1 MMLIMKRIHDKIKDI
16 RLVMLTILLLL
27 TASVVP
33 AVAAGEQDAAG
44 SDDDGRKELAAI
56 DSLEQRGELTAAM
69 ANSQRAAWH
78 QDHSQLRTAVMY
90 YKRALATDELMRPDA
105 ANYYQTLYNLV
116 IALDNTNNVDEAID
130 FATRGYTRARQ
141 DTAATVQDYANQ
153 LLAQVGCCQLKL
165 GRAAEADRT
174 LQQARRQAEQLAAAH
189 ERSSYF
195 ATTCF
200 EIASL
205 VANQYLNVY
214 KYNNALPWVTMM
226 DQWLQRLRQTGG
238 GQELLER
245 YAAQVDIDRAIILN
259 RTGRRDLAERVYR
272 RFLES
277 DYASSYG
284 GIYDQAYY
292 LEVTEQ
298 WPALLKLLPAIEAAE
313 DQTVP
318 TLDYLLSTPSTA
330 FTALLKTG
338 QREAALQ
345 KAEQII
351 GLLDTVRSNQQKSDA
366 AELAVIFETQEKDA
380 QIARQQAQMSR
391 QQLLAGMAIFVVVVL
406 GMAVFIYFRH
416 RAARRL
422 RVAHEQLKTAYDQ
435 LEETTAAKERIE
447 SELRIARDI
456 QKSMVPTAFP
466 ARDGLD
472 LYASMTPA
480 KEVGGDLY
488 DFLIEGNRL
497 YFCLGDVSGKGVP
510 ASLFMAQAIRLFRA
524 LAKQQMTPAD
534 IATRLNNELSEGNE
548 NMMFVTMFIGVA
560 DLTTGHLDF
569 CNAGHNPPVLVRP
582 QLSGAVGGSCSDCQ
596 FVEMKANVPIGLYEG
611 LCYEGEEIADIRGM
625 LLFIYTDGLNEAEN
639 RSQQQLGDDR
649 LLELLSL
656 SGDKDCRQVV
666 ETLQQAVEQHRDGAE
681 PNDDLTMLCLK
692 IC

>member
-1 MMLIMKRIHDKIKDI
+1 
-16 RLVMLTILLLL
+16 
-27 TASVVP
+27 
-33 AVAAGEQDAAG
+33 
-44 SDDDGRKELAAI
+44 
-56 DSLEQRGELTAAM
+56 
-69 ANSQRAAWH
+69 
-78 QDHSQLRTAVMY
+78 
-90 YKRALATDELMRPDA
+90 
-105 ANYYQTLYNLV
+105 
-116 IALDNTNNVDEAID
+116 
-130 FATRGYTRARQ
+130 
-141 DTAATVQDYANQ
+141 
-153 LLAQVGCCQLKL
+153 
-165 GRAAEADRT
+165 
-174 LQQARRQAEQLAAAH
+174 
-189 ERSSYF
+189 
-195 ATTCF
+195 
-200 EIASL
+200 
-205 VANQYLNVY
+205 
-214 KYNNALPWVTMM
+214 
-226 DQWLQRLRQTGG
+226 
-238 GQELLER
+238 
-245 YAAQVDIDRAIILN
+245 
-259 RTGRRDLAERVYR
+259 
-272 RFLES
+272 
-277 DYASSYG
+277 
-284 GIYDQAYY
+284 
-292 LEVTEQ
+292 
-298 WPALLKLLPAIEAAE
+298 
-313 DQTVP
+313 
-318 TLDYLLSTPSTA
+318 
-330 FTALLKTG
+330 
-338 QREAALQ
+338 
-345 KAEQII
+345 
-351 GLLDTVRSNQQKSDA
+351 
-366 AELAVIFETQEKDA
+366 
-380 QIARQQAQMSR
+380 
-391 QQLLAGMAIFVVVVL
+391 LLAGMAIFVVVVL

-488 DFLIEGNRL
+488 DFLIEGDRL

-582 QLSGAVGGSCSDCQ
+582 QLSGAVGGSCFDCQ
-596 FVEMKANVPIGLYEG
+596 FVEMQANVPIGLYEG
-611 LCYEGEEIADIRGM
+611 MCYEGEEIADIRGM

-649 LLELLSL
+649 LLELLSQ

-666 ETLQQAVEQHRDGAE
+666 ETLQQAVEEHRDGAE